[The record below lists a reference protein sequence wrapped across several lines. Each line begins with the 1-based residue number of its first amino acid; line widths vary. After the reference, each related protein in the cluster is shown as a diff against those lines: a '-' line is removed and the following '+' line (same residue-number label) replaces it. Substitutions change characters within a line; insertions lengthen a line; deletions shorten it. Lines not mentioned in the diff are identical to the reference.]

1 MSTYKI
7 KTIKVKAFQSMF
19 DLAIQEY
26 GAAEGVFLV
35 MMANADKLTSITQ
48 DIVAGETLNIWPV
61 KLVEDVV
68 INEESLTPYLPI
80 LMQWFIMVGGGS
92 TGGTGG
98 LNDGDYVHIRGN
110 EVVDG
115 IKSFLK
121 PVKTNE
127 IYGFGDDDGV
137 NIEGIFINEGVMDL
151 GTF

>member
-1 MSTYKI
+1 MSSYKI
-7 KTIKVKAFQSMF
+7 KTIRVKAFQSML
-19 DLAIQEY
+19 DIAIQEY
-26 GAAEGVFLV
+26 QAAEGVFLV
-35 MMANADKLTSITQ
+35 MMANAEKLTSITQ
-48 DIVAGETLNIWPV
+48 DLIAGDILNIWPV
-61 KLVEDVV
+61 KLIEDIV

-80 LMQWFIMVGGGS
+80 LMQWFILVGGGS
-92 TGGTGG
+92 GSGTGG

-127 IYGFGDDDGV
+127 IYGFGEADGV